1 VTELTATEIEQGF
14 KRPLRNKVEHTF
26 CKTVSTLRVKDAL
39 DMARDPTSW
48 SSCFCLNCGRRLPNS
63 QFRWFIDGEQV
74 GS

>member
-48 SSCFCLNCGRRLPNS
+48 SSCYCCVCGRRLPAD
-63 QFRWFIDGEQV
+63 QFVWTLDREPV